1 MKKIIY
7 LLMVLLVLP
16 LSLAIE
22 QNITKEYSEL
32 VVSQSNPNLIV
43 ATLRYE
49 PYPVVQ
55 GQYFDIW
62 LKIQNTGDTKADD
75 MTVSVLP
82 SSSFIY
88 TGPEISTGIVPPGQY
103 VVVKIEDIKVNQ
115 ETPSG
120 QQELKVE
127 LNPGGSYKFGPK
139 TVSLNIEVKS
149 LQPSLEP
156 LIYTVPDRISQGQI
170 STLVINLESIVSST
184 ARNIEVKVMPPDG
197 FTIVGST
204 NEKRISWI
212 LPNRNKTVSFDL
224 IANPTIESKPYK
236 IPIEIYY
243 YNDDGSLISTG
254 SNYTYETGI
263 LVEAPVDYQL
273 DLEESKIGTAGQ
285 VGDVIIAF
293 SNIGASEIRYSS
305 MELVPTSQYD
315 VVSPPRTYIGNLEP
329 DDFET
334 VDFKI
339 KTKTSKAIDLK
350 LKLKYKTAYNEEFE
364 DTKYVKLPMYSKS
377 KAITYGLAQ
386 PSSNLPALIFY
397 LIVIILL
404 YTFYKEWRKLRN
416 LETALKITLKKALI
430 FVFKLLK
437 QLHPKNLITLPRR
450 IKLKLKSLLKE

>member
-1 MKKIIY
+1 M
-7 LLMVLLVLP
+7 
-16 LSLAIE
+16 S
-22 QNITKEYSEL
+22 
-32 VVSQSNPNLIV
+32 VSI
-43 ATLRYE
+43 
-49 PYPVVQ
+49 
-55 GQYFDIW
+55 
-62 LKIQNTGDTKADD
+62 
-75 MTVSVLP
+75 LP
-82 SSSFIY
+82 SSSFSY
-88 TGPEISTGIVPPGQY
+88 AGQQISTGIVPPGQY
-103 VVVKIEDIKVNQ
+103 VVVKIEDIKVNP

-120 QQELKVE
+120 SQELKVE

-139 TVSLNIEVKS
+139 IVSLNIEVKS

-156 LIYTVPDRISQGQI
+156 LIYTIPDRISQGQI

-184 ARNIEVKVMPPDG
+184 ARNIEVKVKPPEG
-197 FTIVGST
+197 FTVVGST

-212 LPNRNKTVSFDL
+212 LPNKNKTVSFDL

-263 LVEAPVDYQL
+263 LVEAPIDYQL

-285 VGDVIIAF
+285 VGDIIIAF

-305 MELVPTSQYD
+305 IELVSTNQYD

-339 KTKTSKAIDLK
+339 RARTSKVIDLK
-350 LKLKYKTAYNEEFE
+350 LKVIYKTAYNEEFE

-377 KAITYGLAQ
+377 QAIAYGLAQ
-386 PSSNLPALIFY
+386 PTSNLSATIFY
-397 LIVIILL
+397 LIVIVLIYML
-404 YTFYKEWRKLRN
+404 YKEWRRLRN
-416 LETALKITLKKALI
+416 FETALKSTLKKTLI

-437 QLHPKNLITLPRR
+437 QLHPKNLITLPKR
-450 IKLKLKSLLKE
+450 IKLKLKSFLKE

>member
-7 LLMVLLVLP
+7 LLMILLLLP

-22 QNITKEYSEL
+22 QNITKEPAEL
-32 VVSQSNPNLIV
+32 VLSQSNPNLIV

-49 PYPVVQ
+49 PYPVQQ
-55 GQYFDIW
+55 GTYFDIW
-62 LKIQNTGDTKADD
+62 LKIQNTGEEKADD
-75 MTVSVLP
+75 MSVSVLP
-82 SSSFIY
+82 SSSFSYSGQPIN
-88 TGPEISTGIVPPGQY
+88 TGIVPPGQY
-103 VVVKIEDIKVNQ
+103 VVVKIEDIKVNP

-120 QQELKVE
+120 SQELKVE

-139 TVSLNIEVKS
+139 TVSLNIEVKHI
-149 LQPSLEP
+149 QPVIEP

-170 STLVINLESIVSST
+170 STLFINLESIVSST
-184 ARNIEVKVMPPDG
+184 ARNIEVKVRPPDG
-197 FTIVGST
+197 FTVVGST

-285 VGDVIIAF
+285 VGDIIIAF

-305 MELVPTSQYD
+305 IELIPTNQYD

-339 KTKTSKAIDLK
+339 RARTSKTIDLK
-350 LKLKYKTAYNEEFE
+350 LKVIYKTSYNEEFE
-364 DTKYVKLPMYSKS
+364 DTKYVKLPMYSKNQ
-377 KAITYGLAQ
+377 AITYGLFT
-386 PSSNLPALIFY
+386 PTSNLSASIFY
-397 LIVIILL
+397 LIVIILVYVL
-404 YTFYKEWRKLRN
+404 YKEWRRLRSF
-416 LETALKITLKKALI
+416 EAALKSTSKKALI
-430 FVFKLLK
+430 FAYKLLK
-437 QLHPKNLITLPRR
+437 QLHPKNLITLPKR
-450 IKLKLKSLLKE
+450 IKLKLKSFLKE